1 MVISSL
7 KKGQEVMMKVNQVLL
22 SFLLVLGLTNITL
35 QAGQATRAIKGAGKG
50 FATAARIATNR
61 ASKQEEQIF
70 MIVNAG
76 TFLLEFIQDLAKAT
90 KPKPAAE
97 RDFMETLS
105 LTITGAPSLTQA
117 FIDTGKGNLDFLCN
131 WYKNKKKTQM
141 ENAKNEDGTLMY
153 TAEEIE
159 KNMATFDKATG
170 PVIRLLKG
178 ESKIYERIAI
188 NISLGVV
195 KFINTIRNTFTK
207 GRKLNT
213 SEAIVG
219 EAATSFGNLVRVC
232 SAAACSYVA
241 KKTVEVSGKI
251 INILVDRSGKIV
263 DAAGNIIDQLYNI
276 QGNLVDVYVDTQGKI
291 IDASGKIVTL
301 ALNGRDQLVDA
312 TNKVINVIYDQ
323 SGKLTTRV
331 SETFGAAAD
340 FIGITPETRAAALEK
355 ISNVISFISD
365 GANFLYQKTL
375 GSEDKF
381 YDASELLINLRL
393 LLDDPDL
400 TEHLEESTNEEYT
413 EAVESILYALVDTL
427 EKKGTSLKTIE
438 LLFENLKNEIDS
450 SIMRKI
456 DLKDFPLLPTELQK
470 KIIESWQTADSTDLI
485 ETLVDLQEHSNI
497 DKVLVETICKNNEW
511 KNVAPEKLIQ
521 IPDSL
526 YNLLSVTVLTQIQEA
541 LKVAPKDFDIIN
553 KLTILSLTT
562 DDAWKKATAQD
573 LIDFPAELYS
583 KISATHLQ
591 QIETLV
597 QLADQKLSP
606 EDALNNNPYADK
618 LTMLEAIKLGQ
629 KPISDSKQIQQQ
641 VTTAQ
646 KQQAD
651 QVAQHT
657 TTTPAQTVP
666 DKTTP
671 IEDPSLPNFDDIPSR
686 ARSDSTSSTTSTYHD
701 AQETA
706 EEIAAQEKK
715 AQQEKEMLEKAA
727 HEKAIETPQVE
738 HAAPEHGL

>member
-1 MVISSL
+1 
-7 KKGQEVMMKVNQVLL
+7 MKVNQLL
-22 SFLLVLGLTNITL
+22 MSFLLVLGLTNITL
-35 QAGQATRAIKGAGKG
+35 QAGQAVKVIKGIGTG
-50 FATAARIATNR
+50 FATAGRIATNR
-61 ASKQEEQIF
+61 ATEKEEQMF
-70 MIVNAG
+70 MRVNAG
-76 TFLLEFIQDLAKAT
+76 AFLLEFIQELAKAT

-232 SAAACSYVA
+232 TSAVCSYVA

-263 DAAGNIIDQLYNI
+263 DAAGNIIDKLYDI

-355 ISNVISFISD
+355 VSNVISFISD

-413 EAVESILYALVDTL
+413 EAVESILYELVDTL

-470 KIIESWQTADSTDLI
+470 KIIESWQTADNTDLT
-485 ETLVDLQEHSNI
+485 EALVDLQQANI
-497 DKVLVETICKNNEW
+497 DRTLLKAIGENREW
-511 KNVAPEKLIQ
+511 EKITPEKFIQ
-521 IPDSL
+521 IPETL
-526 YNLLSVTVLTQIQEA
+526 YDFLSITTLAQIEKVLRAT
-541 LKVAPKDFDIIN
+541 PKDFDIIN
-553 KLTILSLTT
+553 KLTSLSLVTEN
-562 DDAWKKATAQD
+562 AWKKATVED
-573 LIDFPAELYS
+573 LINFPTKLYS
-583 KISATHLQ
+583 KISEAHLQ
-591 QIETLV
+591 QIET
-597 QLADQKLSP
+597 QIRLADEQLP
-606 EDALNNNPYADK
+606 LEDQINNPYEQKITLIQTEQIRRKTATGDSQAIAQQAADAK
-618 LTMLEAIKLGQ
+618 
-629 KPISDSKQIQQQ
+629 
-641 VTTAQ
+641 

-657 TTTPAQTVP
+657 TTTTTQPEKPTPSTTTQP
-666 DKTTP
+666 D
-671 IEDPSLPNFDDIPSR
+671 LPDFDGSSSR
-686 ARSDSTSSTTSTYHD
+686 PRSDSTSSTTSTYHD